1 MFENMLKHVLG
12 KMCNRGVN
20 VYGGDKFRPYLYV
33 LTSNVHN
40 GQVSNLHVFK
50 KKKFLKNVSFCSLLP
65 VVNTAHFRTSYKLI
79 EK

>member
-1 MFENMLKHVLG
+1 MVMEETNLGLACMFSRAMSI
-12 KMCNRGVN
+12 MDR
-20 VYGGDKFRPYLYV
+20 YLIYMY
-33 LTSNVHN
+33 S
-40 GQVSNLHVFK
+40 K

>member
-20 VYGGDKFRPYLYV
+20 VYGGDKRPYLYV

-50 KKKFLKNVSFCSLLP
+50 KKNFSKMFPFVEYCLLS
-65 VVNTAHFRTSYKLI
+65 TLHTLEQAIS
-79 EK
+79 

>member
-40 GQVSNLHVFK
+40 GQVSNLYVFK
-50 KKKFLKNVSFCSLLP
+50 KKISQKCFLLLI
-65 VVNTAHFRTSYKLI
+65 TACCQHGTL
-79 EK
+79 

>member
-40 GQVSNLHVFK
+40 GQVSNLHVFN
-50 KKKFLKNVSFCSLLP
+50 FFSQNVSFC
-65 VVNTAHFRTSYKLI
+65 
-79 EK
+79 